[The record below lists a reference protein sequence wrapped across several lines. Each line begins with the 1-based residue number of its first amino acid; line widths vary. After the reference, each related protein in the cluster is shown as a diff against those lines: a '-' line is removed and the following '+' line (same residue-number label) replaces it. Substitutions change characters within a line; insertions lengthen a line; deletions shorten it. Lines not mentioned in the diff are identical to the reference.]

1 MPLKLVYVGK
11 CNKSRYNIKN
21 VNTNSKCHTVRTFN
35 QSLGHGAWIARQTY
49 DKKIKLKKNN
59 KSLSVRNCAKL
70 KKMTDKNQQSDTSSN
85 AASTTTRSVKNPLL
99 SAAVTN
105 LTLDDFTHNAV
116 LMPAA
121 LPFVPPPPT
130 VAAAPLPPSKSS
142 VGTSFYYGS
151 GAQGMFFALKNISL
165 AIFAYTEGGLHAP
178 TCCAAYHF

>member
-1 MPLKLVYVGK
+1 MDRSP
-11 CNKSRYNIKN
+11 NIR
-21 VNTNSKCHTVRTFN
+21 H
-35 QSLGHGAWIARQTY
+35 
-49 DKKIKLKKNN
+49 KIKLKKNN

-85 AASTTTRSVKNPLL
+85 AASTTTTRSVKNPLL

-130 VAAAPLPPSKSS
+130 VAAAAPLPPSKSS
-142 VGTSFYYGS
+142 VGTGFYYGS
-151 GAQGMFFALKNISL
+151 GAQGMFYFALKNISL

-178 TCCAAYHF
+178 TCCAAYNF